1 MAGYENFYPGT
12 YSSLEPTMYGNYG
25 GGFMGYRIPLSDLGL
40 TTDPRTNDLVKE
52 VSSKL
57 SHGGKVIEMTG
68 IGGGGKE
75 GGSPSTFLESIPRQH
90 FKEVERLSK
99 LTGAEVTMHA
109 PIIEPSGISQGVF
122 DESSRLEAENVLKMA
137 IDRAH
142 EMNSRGEVPVTVHSS
157 TIPAVHWKKGLK
169 GEKEMIYVV
178 DTSTNQMQ
186 QAPVRKE
193 GRYYP
198 GEKEEQMHLPDDQIR
213 IMNRTNWGNEITK
226 ILEKKRIADEM
237 LRSDWDYLEKG
248 GILQA
253 LNEKKIKKEQLTP
266 ELRQS
271 YDRVQNAEIFY
282 GQEILPEF
290 NLIFHHAYKT
300 YKETGDKE
308 NLEKLKAIGDEWSKK
323 SEKVKST
330 PDEARLLNETLL
342 EMGKLKAPK
351 HFIPVEEF
359 AEKHSAKTIANAAL
373 HGFMKFGNNAPTVS
387 VENIMPDW
395 AFSRADS
402 LKKLV
407 EESRKT
413 FVEEAKK
420 KGIGEG
426 EARRAAEK
434 FIGATWDVGHI
445 HLMKKFG
452 FDNKD
457 IIEETKRIAPLVK
470 HVHLSDNFGFEHTE
484 LPPGMGEVP
493 MKEMLKELEK
503 KGFSGKKILEVAQ
516 WWEHFKVSPLPYAL
530 EALGSPIYG
539 MTAQPFWNQV
549 GGVYGSYTQGPYA
562 FMPEQHFSIY
572 GTGFSS
578 LPQELG
584 GQIPGK
590 QSRLTGTP
598 TD

>member
-12 YSSLEPTMYGNYG
+12 SIPLEPTMYGEYG
-25 GGFMGYRIPLSDLGL
+25 GGFMGYRVPLSNLGL
-40 TTDPRTNDLVKE
+40 TTDPRTNDLITE
-52 VSSKL
+52 ISNKL
-57 SHGGKVIEMTG
+57 SHGAKIIEMTG
-68 IGGGGKE
+68 IGGGGRE
-75 GGSPSTFLESIPRQH
+75 GGASTFLESIPRQH

-109 PIIEPSGISQGVF
+109 PIIEPSGFSQGVW
-122 DESSRLEAENVLKMA
+122 DETNRQEAENVLKMS

-142 EMNSRGEVPVTVHSS
+142 EMNPKGEVPVTVHSS
-157 TIPAVHWKKGLK
+157 TIPAVHWRKGVEK
-169 GEKEMIYVV
+169 EKEMIYVV
-178 DTSTNQMQ
+178 DTTTNQMQ
-186 QAPVRKE
+186 QSPVRRE
-193 GRYYP
+193 ERYYP
-198 GEKEEQMHLPDDQIR
+198 GEKERREHLPQEQID
-213 IMNRTNWGNEITK
+213 IMNTTNWSGEITK

-237 LRSDWDYLEKG
+237 LRSDWDYIEKG

-253 LNEKKIKKEQLTP
+253 LKQGKIKEEQLTP

-271 YDRVQNAEIFY
+271 LDRIQNASVFY
-282 GQEILPEF
+282 GHEIIPEF
-290 NLIFHHAYKT
+290 NMIYHHAFKT

-308 NLEKLKAIGDEWSKK
+308 NLEKLKAIGDEWTEKSKK
-323 SEKVKST
+323 IRSLPERSQI
-330 PDEARLLNETLL
+330 LNDALIKMTEL
-342 EMGKLKAPK
+342 ESPK
-351 HFIPVEEF
+351 HFVPVEEF
-359 AEKHSAKTIANAAL
+359 AEKHTAKTIANAAL

-407 EESRKT
+407 EESRKV
-413 FVEEAKK
+413 FIEEAKK
-420 KGIGEG
+420 KGINAG

-452 FDNKD
+452 FDKQD
-457 IIEETKRIAPLVK
+457 IIEETKKIAPFVK

-539 MTAQPFWNQV
+539 MTAQPYWNQV
-549 GGVYGSYTQGPYA
+549 RGLQAGYSQGPYA

-584 GQIPGK
+584 GQVPGK
-590 QSRLTGTP
+590 QSRLSGAP